1 MSPDHRPVSSDEMI
15 RRAREDL
22 AGASSTSTVTPP
34 VPRKVDVD
42 IADVDP
48 DPGMVRQGPRR
59 PAPPRPPPPS
69 GRPRRRMPGPVATP
83 PTGPVDL
90 GQSSSFGVPWAVIF
104 GLLIIVGTL
113 VLPSSS
119 EDASPIP
126 TTQAVPATNPPVALP
141 AAFRDDFAETLDPG
155 WVWVNEVPER
165 WSLSARDGSLRLLAP
180 LPSATGSPVL
190 PNLLLRPTVGA
201 SYEITTHLEFSPT
214 ANFQSAGIMV
224 YDNALNYVQ
233 LVRAFCGVCAG
244 DDGIYLDNVTNGGIP
259 QSDGGHLLAAR
270 PGDVYLRLRV
280 SGNIFLGSY
289 SVDGS
294 TWRSAGTIT
303 KTLLSPRIG
312 IVAAPND
319 PVSPP
324 AYFDF
329 FETTP

>member
-15 RRAREDL
+15 GRAREDL
-22 AGASSTSTVTPP
+22 VGASSTSTVTPP

-42 IADVDP
+42 IAEVDP
-48 DPGMVRQGPRR
+48 DPGMVRQGP
-59 PAPPRPPPPS
+59 
-69 GRPRRRMPGPVATP
+69 
-83 PTGPVDL
+83 
-90 GQSSSFGVPWAVIF
+90 
-104 GLLIIVGTL
+104 
-113 VLPSSS
+113 
-119 EDASPIP
+119 
-126 TTQAVPATNPPVALP
+126 
-141 AAFRDDFAETLDPG
+141 
-155 WVWVNEVPER
+155 
-165 WSLSARDGSLRLLAP
+165 
-180 LPSATGSPVL
+180 
-190 PNLLLRPTVGA
+190 
-201 SYEITTHLEFSPT
+201 
-214 ANFQSAGIMV
+214 
-224 YDNALNYVQ
+224 
-233 LVRAFCGVCAG
+233 G

-280 SGNIFLGSY
+280 SGNTFLGSY